1 MTAAFFSVYALGVLT
16 IISFMVFAIL
26 LLKYLS
32 GTTSTP
38 TTKQTDEAQG
48 LNIGEFL
55 KQGRKL
61 LELAE
66 QSQADRDRR
75 HDHDLFSACLAVRAV
90 SLGRRS
96 YPPVTGTARLC
107 NRAQRRPA
115 GATAAPRTRPP
126 MAHHGGRDNN
136 GKLSVWKSAIL

>member
-61 LELAE
+61 LDSLNKAKPIAIAATITIFFLLAW
-66 QSQADRDRR
+66 
-75 HDHDLFSACLAVRAV
+75 LFAL
-90 SLGRRS
+90 SLL
-96 YPPVTGTARLC
+96 VV
-107 NRAQRRPA
+107 
-115 GATAAPRTRPP
+115 
-126 MAHHGGRDNN
+126 AH
-136 GKLSVWKSAIL
+136 IPQ